1 MRVLYTS
8 MLLLHVLGVVVWVGG
23 MFLMH
28 VAVRPAAVELLQPPQ
43 RLPLIAA
50 VLGRFFA
57 WVAVAVIVVL
67 LSGIGMIL
75 EGGGFRNAHLSVH
88 VMFAIG
94 LAMMAIFLHIRFA
107 AFRRL
112 QSAVASSEWPVAAR
126 HLEQVRLLVTTN
138 LVLGIVTIA
147 VATIGRAVL

>member
-1 MRVLYTS
+1 MKLLYTT

-28 VAVRPAAVELLQPPQ
+28 VAVRPAAVQLLQPPQ
-43 RLPLIAA
+43 RLALIASVLERFVVWVSVAIVA
-50 VLGRFFA
+50 VL
-57 WVAVAVIVVL
+57 V
-67 LSGIGMIL
+67 SGVGMIL

-88 VMFAIG
+88 LMFAIG

-107 AFRRL
+107 PFNRL
-112 QSAVASSEWPVAAR
+112 RAAVVASDWPLAAR
-126 HLEQVRLLVTTN
+126 RLEQVRQLVTTN

>member
-1 MRVLYTS
+1 MKLFYTS

-28 VAVRPAAVELLQPPQ
+28 VAVRPAAVELLPPHQ
-43 RLPLIAA
+43 RLPLLTA
-50 VLGRFFA
+50 VLRRFFF
-57 WVAVAVIVVL
+57 WVALAVVAVL
-67 LSGIGMIL
+67 ASGLAMIAG
-75 EGGGFRNAHLSVH
+75 GGGFRNAHLSVH

-94 LAMMAIFLHIRFA
+94 LAMMAIFLHIRLA
-107 AFRRL
+107 PFRRL
-112 QSAVASSEWPVAAR
+112 QAAVVSSDWPLAAQR
-126 HLEQVRLLVTTN
+126 LEQVRQLVTTN

>member
-1 MRVLYTS
+1 MRLLYTS

-28 VAVRPAAVELLQPPQ
+28 VAVRPAAVDLLQPPQ
-43 RLPLIAA
+43 RLPMLTS
-50 VLGRFFA
+50 VLKRFFF
-57 WVAVAVIVVL
+57 WVHIAIVAIL
-67 LSGIGMIL
+67 ISGVGMIL

-88 VMFAIG
+88 VMLVIG

-107 AFRRL
+107 PFRRL
-112 QSAVASSEWPVAAR
+112 QAAVASSDWPAAAGR
-126 HLEQVRLLVTTN
+126 LDQVRQLVTTN

-147 VATIGRAVL
+147 VATIGRALL

>member
-1 MRVLYTS
+1 MKLLYTS

-23 MFLMH
+23 MFVMH

-50 VLGRFFA
+50 ILKRFFF
-57 WVAVAVIVVL
+57 WVHIAIVAVL

-88 VMFAIG
+88 VMLAIG
-94 LAMMAIFLHIRFA
+94 AAMMAIFLHIRLGP
-107 AFRRL
+107 FRRL
-112 QSAVASSEWPVAAR
+112 QGAVTSSDWPLAAQR
-126 HLEQVRLLVTTN
+126 LDQVRQLVTTN
-138 LVLGIVTIA
+138 LMLGIITIA

>member
-1 MRVLYTS
+1 MKLLYTS

-28 VAVRPAAVELLQPPQ
+28 VAVRPAAVQLLPPPQ
-43 RLPLIAA
+43 RLPLLASVLERFFLWVVIAVVA
-50 VLGRFFA
+50 VLA
-57 WVAVAVIVVL
+57 
-67 LSGIGMIL
+67 SGLGMIL

-88 VMFAIG
+88 LMFAIG

-107 AFRRL
+107 PFRRL
-112 QSAVASSEWPVAAR
+112 QAAVAASDWPLAAQR
-126 HLEQVRLLVTTN
+126 LDRVRPLVTTN
-138 LVLGIVTIA
+138 LALGILTIA

>member
-1 MRVLYTS
+1 MKLLYTT

-28 VAVRPAAVELLQPPQ
+28 VAVRPAAVDLLQPPQ
-43 RLPLIAA
+43 RLPLIASVLKRFFFWVHIAIVA
-50 VLGRFFA
+50 VL
-57 WVAVAVIVVL
+57 V
-67 LSGIGMIL
+67 SGLAMIL

-88 VMFAIG
+88 LMFGIG
-94 LAMMAIFLHIRFA
+94 LAMMAVFVLIRVGPFK
-107 AFRRL
+107 RL
-112 QSAVASSEWPVAAR
+112 QAAVASSDWPLAAQ
-126 HLEQVRLLVTTN
+126 HLERVRQLVTTN

>member
-1 MRVLYTS
+1 MKVLYTS

-43 RLPLIAA
+43 RLALMAS
-50 VLGRFFA
+50 VLRRFFF
-57 WVAVAVIVVL
+57 WVAIAVVAVL

-94 LAMMAIFLHIRFA
+94 LAMMAIFLHIRFVP
-107 AFRRL
+107 FKRL
-112 QSAVASSEWPVAAR
+112 QSAVASSQWPVAAR

-138 LVLGIVTIA
+138 LVLGALTIA

>member
-1 MRVLYTS
+1 MKLLYTT

-43 RLPLIAA
+43 RLPLIAS
-50 VLGRFFA
+50 VLERFFV
-57 WVAVAVIVVL
+57 WVAVAIVAVL
-67 LSGIGMIL
+67 VSGVGMIL

-107 AFRRL
+107 PFKRLRAAVVVSDWPLAARRL
-112 QSAVASSEWPVAAR
+112 D
-126 HLEQVRLLVTTN
+126 QVRQLVTTN

>member
-1 MRVLYTS
+1 MKLLYTS

-28 VAVRPAAVELLQPPQ
+28 VAVRPAAVQLLQPPQ
-43 RLPLIAA
+43 RLPLIALVLDRFFFWVGVAIVA
-50 VLGRFFA
+50 VLA
-57 WVAVAVIVVL
+57 
-67 LSGIGMIL
+67 SGVGMIL

-88 VMFAIG
+88 LMFAIG

-107 AFRRL
+107 SFKRLQAAVVASDWPLAARRL
-112 QSAVASSEWPVAAR
+112 D
-126 HLEQVRLLVTTN
+126 QVRQLVTTN

-147 VATIGRAVL
+147 VATIGRALL

>member
-1 MRVLYTS
+1 MKLLYTS

-28 VAVRPAAVELLQPPQ
+28 VAVRPAAVRLLPPPQ
-43 RLPLIAA
+43 RLPLLAA
-50 VLGRFFA
+50 VLERFFLWVVVA
-57 WVAVAVIVVL
+57 IVAVLA
-67 LSGIGMIL
+67 SGLGMIL

-88 VMFAIG
+88 LMFAIG

-107 AFRRL
+107 PFRRL
-112 QSAVASSEWPVAAR
+112 QAAVAASDWPLAAR
-126 HLEQVRLLVTTN
+126 RLDQVRQLVTTN
-138 LVLGIVTIA
+138 LALGILTIA

>member
-1 MRVLYTS
+1 MKLLYTS

-28 VAVRPAAVELLQPPQ
+28 VAVRPAAVEFLQPPQ
-43 RLPLIAA
+43 RLPLINLVLKRFFFWVGIAIVA
-50 VLGRFFA
+50 VL
-57 WVAVAVIVVL
+57 V
-67 LSGIGMIL
+67 SGLVMIFQ
-75 EGGGFRNAHLSVH
+75 GGGFRNAHLSVH

-94 LAMMAIFLHIRFA
+94 LAMMAIFLHIRFTP
-107 AFRRL
+107 FKRL
-112 QSAVASSEWPVAAR
+112 QAAVVASDWPLAAQR
-126 HLEQVRLLVTTN
+126 LEQVRQLVTTN

>member
-1 MRVLYTS
+1 MKLLYTS

-28 VAVRPAAVELLQPPQ
+28 VAVRPAAVQLLPPPQ
-43 RLPLIAA
+43 RLPLIALVLARFFFWVGIAIVA
-50 VLGRFFA
+50 VLA
-57 WVAVAVIVVL
+57 
-67 LSGIGMIL
+67 SGLGMIL

-88 VMFAIG
+88 LMFAIG

-107 AFRRL
+107 PFKRL
-112 QSAVASSEWPVAAR
+112 QAAVVASDWPLAAQR
-126 HLEQVRLLVTTN
+126 MDQVRQLVTTN

-147 VATIGRAVL
+147 VATVGRAVL

>member
-28 VAVRPAAVELLQPPQ
+28 VAVRPAAVETLQPAQ

-50 VLGRFFA
+50 TLKRFFD
-57 WVAVAVIVVL
+57 WVAIAIVAIL
-67 LSGIGMIL
+67 ASGIGMIL

-94 LAMMAIFLHIRFA
+94 LAMMAIFVHIRLVPFK
-107 AFRRL
+107 RL
-112 QSAVASSEWPVAAR
+112 QAAVVASDWPAAGAR
-126 HLEQVRLLVTTN
+126 LDQVRQLVTTN
-138 LVLGIVTIA
+138 LVLGILTIA

>member
-1 MRVLYTS
+1 MKLLYTS

-43 RLPLIAA
+43 RLLLLGA
-50 VLGRFFA
+50 VLKRFFF
-57 WVAVAVIVVL
+57 WVAIAIVAVL
-67 LSGIGMIL
+67 ASGLAMIL

-107 AFRRL
+107 PFKRL
-112 QSAVASSEWPVAAR
+112 QSAVVAADWPAAAR
-126 HLEQVRLLVTTN
+126 HLELVRLLVTTN
-138 LVLGIVTIA
+138 LVLGILTIA

>member
-1 MRVLYTS
+1 MKLLYTS

-28 VAVRPAAVELLQPPQ
+28 VAVRPAAVQLLPPPQ
-43 RLPLIAA
+43 RLPLIALVLARFFFWVGIAIVA
-50 VLGRFFA
+50 VLA
-57 WVAVAVIVVL
+57 
-67 LSGIGMIL
+67 SGLGMIL

-88 VMFAIG
+88 LMFAIG

-107 AFRRL
+107 PFERL
-112 QSAVASSEWPVAAR
+112 QAAVVASDWPVAAQR
-126 HLEQVRLLVTTN
+126 MDQVRRLVTTN

-147 VATIGRAVL
+147 VATVGRVLL